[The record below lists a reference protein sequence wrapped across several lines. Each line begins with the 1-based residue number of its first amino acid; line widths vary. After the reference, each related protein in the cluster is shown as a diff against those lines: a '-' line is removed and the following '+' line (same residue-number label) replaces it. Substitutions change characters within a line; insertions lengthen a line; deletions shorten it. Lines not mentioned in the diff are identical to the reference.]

1 MKIIRHILIFMLLIT
16 LLASG
21 LQRFVPE
28 DSDRNG
34 RIDLSDVV
42 LSVKSFAKTSQN
54 FKQNFGKMVSAMYV
68 AAGLKTVIQSN
79 DTPATAGSAD
89 IVFLLSFFVFTF
101 SLCIFSKVYDKKLL
115 YRTLTIEPPM
125 PVP

>member
-1 MKIIRHILIFMLLIT
+1 MKIIRHILTFMLIIS

-34 RIDLSDVV
+34 RIDLSDAV
-42 LSVKSFAKTSQN
+42 LSAKSFAKASQN

-68 AAGLKTVIQSN
+68 AAGLKTVIQAN
-79 DTPATAGSAD
+79 DVSATAFSSD
-89 IVFLLSFFVFTF
+89 IVFLLSFFTFVF
-101 SLCIFSKVYDKKLL
+101 SLCMFSKVYDKKLF
-115 YRTLTIEPPM
+115 YRTLTTEPPM